1 MRIFTF
7 FICLIF
13 SGFYAS
19 SQCIPDT
26 NITHNDVG
34 IYPDSATGLP
44 HALTGQPY
52 STVIQIKVGVDT
64 TFRDPIT
71 GLTLPA
77 VIDSIKILNVTGLPS
92 GFTYS
97 CTPSNCVFAG
107 GSDACILLQGPS
119 PSIGMVGIY
128 PIVVQLRGYGTV
140 FGTPQTVN
148 QNDSDYAI
156 TIDSTTAIGTI
167 DRNTFS
173 VGQNQPNPAKSYT
186 NIPVAFLR
194 AEKIT
199 FTLSNLL
206 GVKVITGSFTFQRG
220 KSFIPVD
227 VHDLQPGIYIYTV
240 SNGRN
245 SLTRRMIISN
255 D

>member
-1 MRIFTF
+1 MRIITA
-7 FICLIF
+7 FICLIL
-13 SGFYAS
+13 SGLYAS
-19 SQCIPDT
+19 GQCIPDT

-64 TFRDPIT
+64 TFVDPIT
-71 GLTLPA
+71 GFTLPA
-77 VIDSIKILNVTGLPS
+77 IIDSIKIINVTGLPS
-92 GFTYS
+92 GFSYS
-97 CTPSNCVFAG
+97 CTPSNCVFPG
-107 GSDACILLQGPS
+107 GSDACISLQGPS
-119 PSIGMVGIY
+119 PSSNMVGLY
-128 PIVVQLRGYGTV
+128 PIVVQLRGFGTV
-140 FGTPQTVN
+140 FGTPQIIN

-156 TIDSTTAIGTI
+156 TIDSTTGIGMI
-167 DRNTFS
+167 DRNTFT
-173 VGQNQPNPAKSYT
+173 VGQNQPNPAKTYT

-194 AEKIT
+194 NEQIT

-206 GVKVITGSFTFQRG
+206 GVKVTSGNFTFQRG

-227 VHDLQPGIYIYTV
+227 LHGLQPGIYIYTV

-245 SLTRRMIISN
+245 YITRRMIISN
-255 D
+255 N

>member
-1 MRIFTF
+1 MRLFTA
-7 FICLIF
+7 FICLIL
-13 SGFYAS
+13 SGLFAS
-19 SQCIPDT
+19 GQCIPDT
-26 NITHNDVG
+26 NVTHNDVG

-52 STVIQIKVGVDT
+52 STEIQVKVGVDT
-64 TFRDPIT
+64 TFTDPVS

-77 VIDSIKILNVTGLPS
+77 TIDSIKILNVTGLPS

-97 CTPSNCVFAG
+97 CTPSNCTFPG
-107 GSDACILLQGPS
+107 GSDACISLQGPS
-119 PSIGMVGIY
+119 PTVNMVGFY
-128 PIVVQLRGYGTV
+128 PIVVQLRGFGKV
-140 FGTPQTVN
+140 FGTPQTIN

-156 TIDSTTAIGTI
+156 TIDSTTGIGTI
-167 DRNTFS
+167 ERNTFS
-173 VGQNQPNPAKSYT
+173 IGQNQPNPAKSYT
-186 NIPVAFLR
+186 SIPVSFLR
-194 AEKIT
+194 NEQIT

-206 GVKVITGSFTFQRG
+206 GVKVITGNFSFQRG

-227 VHDLQPGIYIYTV
+227 LHGIQPGIYIYTV

-255 D
+255 N